1 MSIKYILGLG
11 IVITLG
17 VVYYNFNPEMYFFFP
32 ECPFHKFLDL
42 DCPGCGSQRAIHAI
56 LNGQILAA
64 LDYNLLLV
72 MSIPLL
78 LTHLCFRVYAHLSKK
93 NVILNFWYNPVVPKI
108 ILIIVVIFW
117 IIRNIPA
124 YPFTYLAA

>member
-1 MSIKYILGLG
+1 
-11 IVITLG
+11 
-17 VVYYNFNPEMYFFFP
+17 MYFFFP

-56 LNGQILAA
+56 LNGQIMAA

-78 LTHLCFRVYAHLSKK
+78 LIHLFFRIYAHLSKK
-93 NVILNFWYNPVVPKI
+93 DVILNFWYNPVVPKI
-108 ILIIVVIFW
+108 ILIIVIVFW